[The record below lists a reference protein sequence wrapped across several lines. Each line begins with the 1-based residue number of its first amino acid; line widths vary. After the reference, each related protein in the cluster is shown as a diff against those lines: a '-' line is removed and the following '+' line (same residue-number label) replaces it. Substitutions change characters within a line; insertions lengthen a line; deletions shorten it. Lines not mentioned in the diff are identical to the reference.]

1 MSKLTPKKLEKLR
14 RELRKGRTH
23 LPQENRYGWL
33 KDLLDAYQIVDAGAK
48 IEIESHL
55 KATKRTLAC
64 REGCSAC
71 CMNPTVPIN
80 EIELRGISFYTNE
93 VMQEET
99 YNVVLHQLEQ
109 HESTSACP
117 FLVEHRCS
125 IYPLRPIACRIFHVY
140 DKPCE
145 LKEDVSQTRPNDIL
159 RAHNPDYARMVSDKL
174 LPHMGVSNSEKKK
187 AFESGYMFQNT
198 RAMHTFDW
206 KWFAENSRKIKN
218 VIKSNEV

>member
-14 RELRKGRTH
+14 KELRKGRDH
-23 LPQENRYGWL
+23 YPQEQRYDWL
-33 KDLLDAYQIVDAGAK
+33 KDLLDAYHIIDAGAK

-55 KATKRTLAC
+55 KATGRTLAC
-64 REGCSAC
+64 HEGCSAC

-80 EIELRGISFYTNE
+80 EIELRGISFYTTE
-93 VMQEET
+93 IMDEEI
-99 YNVVLHQLEQ
+99 YDRVLRQLEE

-117 FLVEHRCS
+117 FLVDNRCS
-125 IYPLRPIACRIFHVY
+125 IYPFRPIACRIFHVY

-145 LKEDVSQTRPNDIL
+145 LKEDVSKTRPNDIL
-159 RAHNPDYARMVSDKL
+159 PAHNPDYARMVSDKL
-174 LPHMGVSNSEKKK
+174 LPHMGIANNDKRK

-206 KWFAENSRKIKN
+206 KWFADNSRKIKKLIQN
-218 VIKSNEV
+218 Q